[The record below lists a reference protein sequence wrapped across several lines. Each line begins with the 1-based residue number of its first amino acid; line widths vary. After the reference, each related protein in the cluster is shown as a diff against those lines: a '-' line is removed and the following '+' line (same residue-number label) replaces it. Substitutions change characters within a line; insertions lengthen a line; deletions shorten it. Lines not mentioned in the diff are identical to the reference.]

1 MNKKCKISAS
11 LMCADPINL
20 KETINGL
27 EKYGI
32 DYLHIDI
39 MDGKFVPNIG
49 IGSDYIASLNNR
61 K

>member
-39 MDGKFVPNIG
+39 MEMCIRDRP
-49 IGSDYIASLNNR
+49 L
-61 K
+61 